1 MRSIFSRARHLVCT
15 SKDLSRVSTH
25 FLVPTMQPLS
35 MTVIGHLTAV
45 DKATQRVDARVRQIV
60 ISRGIVLDQF
70 AVLDEVALTNL
81 VDLLV
86 ISVR

>member
-1 MRSIFSRARHLVCT
+1 
-15 SKDLSRVSTH
+15 
-25 FLVPTMQPLS
+25 

-45 DKATQRVDARVRQIV
+45 DKATRRVDALVRQIV
-60 ISRGIVLDQF
+60 ISRGTVLDQF